1 MVTPAVGDQLN
12 GMLLATAEND
22 HYSALCE
29 FTNKQF
35 ERWFSSHLEEFH
47 PFILS
52 FWSNNEIQAVVGF
65 RAAVVGPLFLEQYL
79 DEPVEVVL
87 DTDRKFM
94 VEIGGFAA
102 VNRAV
107 ALPLM
112 RHAADSLQQAGFT
125 TAVCTANRPIRS
137 CLRKFGI
144 EFAEIG
150 VANPEFVGESRTSWG
165 SYYKSEP
172 KVIAGDIATGVAAM
186 GRLLGASN

>member
-1 MVTPAVGDQLN
+1 VVTPAVGDQLN
-12 GMLLATAEND
+12 GMLLATDEND
-22 HYSALCE
+22 YYSALCE

-65 RAAVVGPLFLEQYL
+65 RAAGDGPLFLEQYL

-87 DTDRKFM
+87 DTDRKLM

-112 RHAADSLQQAGFT
+112 RHAADSLQQIGFT

-137 CLRKFGI
+137 CLGRLGI

-150 VANPEFVGESRTSWG
+150 VANPELVGESRASWG
-165 SYYKSEP
+165 SYYKSDP